1 MLLCGARLVSSV
13 LLAVVFLTTGTASA
27 EVTAARLDGVSLAG
41 VLQYWADGSCVL
53 ATSSGERKIP
63 ETELLSLQW
72 APAPS
77 AADTSQPMLELV
89 DGSILPLE
97 EYRASNETA
106 DLILHNS
113 GPRDER
119 TTNVPLDQIRA
130 AWLQPIDK
138 RLAGQRDEIRE
149 LTLPSDLLVIFKQNG
164 KSLDYLEG
172 VVGEITDAEVE
183 FTLDGKT
190 MRVQRSKVA
199 GVVYYRG
206 DQAAGAAPAC
216 VLLGRDGLDVNASQ
230 VRMKGDGLE
239 FETAGPSTLTWPLA
253 DIYKADFSAG
263 KLVFLSDLE
272 PAVEQ
277 WSPWIGLPKGAT
289 LAAKYGQPHRDEAS
303 AGGPLSLWIPGES
316 PADSGREQSF
326 DKGLSLRSRSVVS
339 YRLPRGFS
347 RFLAEAG
354 IEPTTNHNGDVSL
367 TIDGD
372 GRQLWSGR
380 IAGGQGPQSIDAEI
394 DGVKRLTIVVDY
406 GDNLD
411 TGDWLN
417 LCNARIVK

>member
-1 MLLCGARLVSSV
+1 MSSILL
-13 LLAVVFLTTGTASA
+13 VVALLTTGAVSA
-27 EVTAARLDGVSLAG
+27 EVTATRLDGTSLG
-41 VLQYWADGSCVL
+41 GELQQWTDGGCVI
-53 ATSSGERKIP
+53 ATSGGEQKVP
-63 ETELLSLQW
+63 ETALLSLQW

-77 AADTSQPMLELV
+77 AGDASQPTVEMVE
-89 DGSILPLE
+89 GSILPLE
-97 EYRASNETA
+97 EYKASSGTA
-106 DLILHNS
+106 QLVLDHS
-113 GPRDER
+113 GPREAR
-119 TTNVPLDQIRA
+119 TTQVPLDQVRA

-138 RLAGQRDEIRE
+138 QLAGQRDEIRV
-149 LTLPSDLLVIFKQNG
+149 LNLPSDLLVIFKQNG

-172 VVGEITDAEVE
+172 VVGEVTDAEVE
-183 FTLDGKT
+183 FTLDEKT

-206 DQAAGAAPAC
+206 APAADAAPGC
-216 VLLGRDGLDVNASQ
+216 VLLGRDGLHVNAAH
-230 VRMKGDGLE
+230 VRMTGSDLQ
-239 FETAGPSTLTWPLA
+239 FATAGPTTLTWPLA

-263 KLVFLSDLE
+263 KLVYLSDLE
-272 PAVEQ
+272 PAAEQ
-277 WSPWIGLPKGAT
+277 WSPWIGLPKSAT
-289 LAAKYGQPHRDEAS
+289 LAAQYGQPHRDVAPT
-303 AGGPLSLWIPGES
+303 GGPLSLWIPAES

-347 RFLAEAG
+347 RFLAVAG

-367 TIDGD
+367 TINGD

-380 IAGGQGPQSIDAEI
+380 IAGGQAPLSIDAEI